1 MRFFAR
7 QKNKG
12 QASVEYILL
21 IGLFV
26 TIVFKFIGVAQDIF
40 YGWESDGLGGKGGAI
55 QLIMENQAKR
65 FENNIGWE

>member
-26 TIVFKFIGVAQDIF
+26 TIVFKFIGAAQDIF
-40 YGWESDGLGGKGGAI
+40 YGWDKEQGAI
-55 QLIMENQAKR
+55 YLVMKNQSDR
-65 FENNIGWE
+65 FTNNIGW